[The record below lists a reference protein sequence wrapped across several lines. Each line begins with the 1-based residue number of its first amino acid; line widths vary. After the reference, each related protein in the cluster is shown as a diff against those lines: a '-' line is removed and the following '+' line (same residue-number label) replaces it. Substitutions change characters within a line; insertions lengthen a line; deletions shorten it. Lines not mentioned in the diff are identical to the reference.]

1 MRHPVVNSVVG
12 RIDSRMSFRQNGK
25 RIGFAHRWVG
35 WTKFVTGK
43 EMKHLI
49 PVLSTLLLP
58 GCDYDPHAHSY
69 TTEKPSV
76 EDIEGE
82 YDG

>member
-1 MRHPVVNSVVG
+1 
-12 RIDSRMSFRQNGK
+12 
-25 RIGFAHRWVG
+25 
-35 WTKFVTGK
+35 
-43 EMKHLI
+43 MKHLI